1 MAKPTTAPTKSSDE
15 QFQPKWIPFWRFE
28 IATKAERVTTEFIVY
43 LLIGAAA
50 GGFISGLAG
59 FGTAL
64 FALGWWLQVMS
75 PQQAVAVILVMSVV
89 SSFQGVIHVRK
100 SIEWS
105 RLSPFLL
112 PGLLGIPIGLQ
123 ILERINADHLKLVVA
138 LFMLVYGGFFTL
150 RKDLPNLTKATPVMD
165 RSIGFVGGILGA
177 IAGLSGAF
185 PTMWLSMRD
194 WAKEKTRAVLQPY
207 NISILGISAIALAF
221 DGAYDRATLVTVLV
235 ALPVTMIA
243 AQIGIATFN
252 RLSDDQFRRLLI
264 AMLLLSGIVLFVKE
278 AVL

>member
-1 MAKPTTAPTKSSDE
+1 VTF
-15 QFQPKWIPFWRFE
+15 QF
-28 IATKAERVTTEFIVY
+28 IAF

-64 FALGWWLQVMS
+64 FALGWWLQIMP

-89 SSFQGVIHVRK
+89 SSVQGVVHVRK
-100 SIEWS
+100 SIELP
-105 RLSPFLL
+105 RLSWFLI

-138 LFMLVYGGFFTL
+138 LFMLAYGGFFSL
-150 RKDLPNLTKATPVMD
+150 RKDLPNLSKETPFID
-165 RSIGFVGGILGA
+165 ASIGFAGGILGA
-177 IAGLSGAF
+177 IAGLSGAL

-207 NISILGISAIALAF
+207 NITILGLSAIALAL
-221 DGAYDRATLVTVLV
+221 DGAYDRETLVTTLI
-235 ALPVTMIA
+235 ALPATLIA
-243 AQIGIATFN
+243 AQIGIWAFA
-252 RLSDDQFRRLLI
+252 RLSDNQFRRLLV
-264 AMLLLSGIVLFVKE
+264 AMLLLSGVILLAKE
-278 AVL
+278 LLA

>member
-1 MAKPTTAPTKSSDE
+1 MT
-15 QFQPKWIPFWRFE
+15 
-28 IATKAERVTTEFIVY
+28 VEFIAF
-43 LLIGAAA
+43 LMIGAAA

-64 FALGWWLQVMS
+64 FALGWWLQVMP

-138 LFMLVYGGFFTL
+138 LFMLAYGGFFTL
-150 RKDLPNLTKATPVMD
+150 RKDLPNLTKPTPIID
-165 RSIGFVGGILGA
+165 KAIGFAGGILGA
-177 IAGLSGAF
+177 IAGLSGAL

-194 WAKEKTRAVLQPY
+194 WAKETTRAVLQPY
-207 NISILGISAIALAF
+207 NISILGVSAIALAF
-221 DGAYDRATLVTVLV
+221 DGAYDRETLIIILV
-235 ALPVTMIA
+235 ALPATMIV
-243 AQIGIATFN
+243 AQLGIAAFN
-252 RLSDDQFRRLLI
+252 RLSDNQFRRLLI
-264 AMLLLSGIVLFVKE
+264 AMLLLSGIILLARE
-278 AVL
+278 AFA